1 MRSHTEEY
9 AHKDEM
15 KHNRNSK
22 RNTDA
27 SSQVNLI
34 KCNFGFSIWFWDLL
48 FFFVIAL
55 YFIWKEN
62 IRGIHKAK
70 HNFKANMCECFV
82 LHTELV
88 KYG

>member
-1 MRSHTEEY
+1 MRSHTEEC

-34 KCNFGFSIWFWDLL
+34 KCNFGFTI
-48 FFFVIAL
+48 
-55 YFIWKEN
+55 
-62 IRGIHKAK
+62 
-70 HNFKANMCECFV
+70 
-82 LHTELV
+82 
-88 KYG
+88 